1 MGQLASQLFHGQVC
15 VIPSLSQLQ
24 WADKRSRVHFKCAIC
39 IWNLLL
45 STVKMRSK
53 ELSLSVK
60 QAIIRLKK
68 QNKPIREIAKTLG
81 VAKTTVWNILK
92 KKERTGELSN
102 TKRPGRPRKTTV
114 VDDRRIH
121 SLVKKTPFTTVGQIK
136 NTLQEVGVCVS
147 KSTIK
152 RRLHQSEY
160 RGFTTRCKP
169 LVSLKNRK
177 ARLEFAKRHLKKP
190 SQFWNNILWTDETK
204 INLYQSDGKRRV
216 WRRKGTAHDPK
227 HTTSSVKH
235 GGGSVMAW
243 ACMAASG
250 TGSLVFIDDVT
261 ADKSSRMNSEVFRA
275 ILSAHIQPNA
285 SELIGR
291 RFTVQMDNDPKAY
304 CKSNQRVFE
313 GKEVDCYAMAKSIT
327 WPESDWACISLA
339 EDKTEGKMPQEQAGT
354 EDGCSRGLAEHHQG
368 WNPASG
374 DVYAFQTSGC
384 NWLQRICNQ
393 VLKSESL
400 IYDYYSVP
408 LLLVP

>member
-1 MGQLASQLFHGQVC
+1 MGQLAAQLFHGQVC
-15 VIPSLSQLQ
+15 VIPSLSHFQG
-24 WADKRSRVHFKCAIC
+24 ADKRSRVHFKCAIC

-45 STVKMRSK
+45 STLNMRSK

-81 VAKTTVWNILK
+81 VAKSTVWNILK

-114 VDDRRIH
+114 VDDRRIL

-177 ARLEFAKRHLKKP
+177 ARLEFAKQHLKKP

-243 ACMAASG
+243 ACMAANG
-250 TGSLVFIDDVT
+250 TGSLVFIDVT
-261 ADKSSRMNSEVFRA
+261 ADKSSRMNSEV
-275 ILSAHIQPNA
+275 
-285 SELIGR
+285 
-291 RFTVQMDNDPKAY
+291 
-304 CKSNQRVFE
+304 CKHLMRP
-313 GKEVDCYAMAKSIT
+313 YIPT
-327 WPESDWACISLA
+327 L
-339 EDKTEGKMPQEQAGT
+339 TPQEKT
-354 EDGCSRGLAEHHQG
+354 FYH
-368 WNPASG
+368 
-374 DVYAFQTSGC
+374 
-384 NWLQRICNQ
+384 
-393 VLKSESL
+393 
-400 IYDYYSVP
+400 
-408 LLLVP
+408 

>member
-1 MGQLASQLFHGQVC
+1 MCYS
-15 VIPSLSQLQ
+15 SLSQLQ

-53 ELSLSVK
+53 SCHYQWSKPSLGWKTK
-60 QAIIRLKK
+60 Q
-68 QNKPIREIAKTLG
+68 PIREIAKTLG

-114 VDDRRIH
+114 VDDRRIL

-169 LVSLKNRK
+169 SVSLKNRK

-216 WRRKGTAHDPK
+216 WK
-227 HTTSSVKH
+227 
-235 GGGSVMAW
+235 
-243 ACMAASG
+243 
-250 TGSLVFIDDVT
+250 
-261 ADKSSRMNSEVFRA
+261 
-275 ILSAHIQPNA
+275 
-285 SELIGR
+285 
-291 RFTVQMDNDPKAY
+291 
-304 CKSNQRVFE
+304 
-313 GKEVDCYAMAKSIT
+313 KERN
-327 WPESDWACISLA
+327 
-339 EDKTEGKMPQEQAGT
+339 
-354 EDGCSRGLAEHHQG
+354 CS
-368 WNPASG
+368 WS
-374 DVYAFQTSGC
+374 
-384 NWLQRICNQ
+384 
-393 VLKSESL
+393 
-400 IYDYYSVP
+400 
-408 LLLVP
+408 

>member
-114 VDDRRIH
+114 VDERRIL

-177 ARLEFAKRHLKKP
+177 ARLEFAKRHLK
-190 SQFWNNILWTDETK
+190 SLH
-204 INLYQSDGKRRV
+204 SSG
-216 WRRKGTAHDPK
+216 
-227 HTTSSVKH
+227 TTSYGQMRPRSTCTR
-235 GGGSVMAW
+235 VMGREEYGEGKELLMILSIPPHQW
-243 ACMAASG
+243 SMMVVVSWRG
-250 TGSLVFIDDVT
+250 HVWLPVELILLYLLMMWLLTN
-261 ADKSSRMNSEVFRA
+261 SRMNSEVFRA

-291 RFTVQMDNDPKAY
+291 RFTVQMDNDPKHTA
-304 CKSNQRVFE
+304 KATKEFLK
-313 GKEVDCYAMAKSIT
+313 GKKWTVMQWPSQSPDLNPIEHAFHLLKTKLKGKCPKNKQELKTVAVEAWQSIT
-327 WPESDWACISLA
+327 RDETQRLVMSMRSRL
-339 EDKTEGKMPQEQAGT
+339 QAVIDCKGFAT
-354 EDGCSRGLAEHHQG
+354 
-368 WNPASG
+368 N
-374 DVYAFQTSGC
+374 Y
-384 NWLQRICNQ
+384 
-393 VLKSESL
+393 
-400 IYDYYSVP
+400 
-408 LLLVP
+408 

>member
-1 MGQLASQLFHGQVC
+1 MC
-15 VIPSLSQLQ
+15 VIPSLSHLQ
-24 WADKRSRVHFKCAIC
+24 GADKRSRVHFKCAIC

-45 STVKMRSK
+45 STLNVRSK
-53 ELSLSVK
+53 DLSLSVK
-60 QAIIRLKK
+60 QAIIRLKNL
-68 QNKPIREIAKTLG
+68 NKPIRDSKSIRCG
-81 VAKTTVWNILK
+81 QIILK
-92 KKERTGELSN
+92 NKECTGELSN

-114 VDDRRIH
+114 VDDQIIL

-177 ARLEFAKRHLKKP
+177 ARLEFAKQHPKKP

-243 ACMAASG
+243 ACMAANG
-250 TGSLVFIDDVT
+250 TGSLVFIDYVT

-275 ILSAHIQPNA
+275 ISSAHIKPDA
-285 SELIGR
+285 SEFIGR
-291 RFTVQMDNDPKAY
+291 HFTVHMDNDPKHTA
-304 CKSNQRVFE
+304 KATKEFLRQR
-313 GKEVDCYAMAKSIT
+313 
-327 WPESDWACISLA
+327 
-339 EDKTEGKMPQEQAGT
+339 
-354 EDGCSRGLAEHHQG
+354 
-368 WNPASG
+368 SG
-374 DVYAFQTSGC
+374 MLC
-384 NWLQRICNQ
+384 NGQ
-393 VLKSESL
+393 VNHLT
-400 IYDYYSVP
+400 
-408 LLLVP
+408 

>member
-1 MGQLASQLFHGQVC
+1 MARCVLFPHYPNYNEQIKGPEFISSVLFAFGICCCQLSRWDPKSCHYQWTK
-15 VIPSLSQLQ
+15 PSLG
-24 WADKRSRVHFKCAIC
+24 W
-39 IWNLLL
+39 
-45 STVKMRSK
+45 
-53 ELSLSVK
+53 
-60 QAIIRLKK
+60 KK

-81 VAKTTVWNILK
+81 VAKTTVCNILK

-102 TKRPGRPRKTTV
+102 TKRPGWPRKTTV
-114 VDDRRIH
+114 VDDRRIL

-177 ARLEFAKRHLKKP
+177 ARLEFAKRPLKKP

-204 INLYQSDGKRRV
+204 INLYQSDEKRRV

-227 HTTSSVKH
+227 HTSSSVKH

-261 ADKSSRMNSEVFRA
+261 ADKSSRINSEVFRA
-275 ILSAHIQPNA
+275 IISVHIQPNT

-291 RFTVQMDNDPKAY
+291 RFTVQMDNDPKHTA
-304 CKSNQRVFE
+304 KATKEFLK
-313 GKEVDCYAMAKSIT
+313 GKKWTVMQWPSQSPDLNPIEHAFHLLKTKLKGKCPKNKQELKTVAVEAWQSIT
-327 WPESDWACISLA
+327 RDETQRLVMS
-339 EDKTEGKMPQEQAGT
+339 MR
-354 EDGCSRGLAEHHQG
+354 SRL
-368 WNPASG
+368 
-374 DVYAFQTSGC
+374 QTVIDCKGFAT
-384 NWLQRICNQ
+384 
-393 VLKSESL
+393 K
-400 IYDYYSVP
+400 Y
-408 LLLVP
+408 

>member
-53 ELSLSVK
+53 ERSLSVK

-81 VAKTTVWNILK
+81 VVKTTVWNILK
-92 KKERTGELSN
+92 KKERTSELSN

-114 VDDRRIH
+114 VDDWRIL

-177 ARLEFAKRHLKKP
+177 ARLEFVKRHLKKP

-204 INLYQSDGKRRV
+204 INLYQSDGREEY
-216 WRRKGTAHDPK
+216 G
-227 HTTSSVKH
+227 
-235 GGGSVMAW
+235 
-243 ACMAASG
+243 
-250 TGSLVFIDDVT
+250 
-261 ADKSSRMNSEVFRA
+261 
-275 ILSAHIQPNA
+275 
-285 SELIGR
+285 
-291 RFTVQMDNDPKAY
+291 
-304 CKSNQRVFE
+304 E
-313 GKEVDCYAMAKSIT
+313 GKELLMILSIPPHQWSMVVVVSWRGHVWLPVELVLLYLLMMWLLTKAAGWILKCFGQYYLLIFSQMLQNSLDGASQCRWTMTQSILQKQPKSFWRERSGLLCNGQVNHLT
-327 WPESDWACISLA
+327 WIRLSMHFTCWRQNWRENAPR
-339 EDKTEGKMPQEQAGT
+339 T
-354 EDGCSRGLAEHHQG
+354 SR
-368 WNPASG
+368 
-374 DVYAFQTSGC
+374 
-384 NWLQRICNQ
+384 NWRRLQ
-393 VLKSESL
+393 
-400 IYDYYSVP
+400 
-408 LLLVP
+408 

>member
-114 VDDRRIH
+114 VDDRRIL

-291 RFTVQMDNDPKAY
+291 RFTVQMDNDPKHTA
-304 CKSNQRVFE
+304 KATKEFLK
-313 GKEVDCYAMAKSIT
+313 GKKWTKSIT